1 MESKKLLLGVLLL
14 LALIPAAFLLT
25 STASH
30 LLRLPLLTGEPVR
43 ELRRSQEAYR
53 IPDIGLVD
61 QNGKKVRFKSYLE
74 GGKPVLLD
82 FIYGGCS
89 TIGPAQS
96 ASFVTLQQKLGA
108 GATKIRMISVSTDPE
123 HDSPRVM
130 NEYLKKY
137 HRQPGWDFLTGTR
150 SDIETLVRAF
160 DGYKSVS
167 NHNPLMLILNPM
179 NGKWLR
185 LSGIV
190 NSPELMQE
198 CSKLIRR

>member
-1 MESKKLLLGVLLL
+1 
-14 LALIPAAFLLT
+14 
-25 STASH
+25 
-30 LLRLPLLTGEPVR
+30 
-43 ELRRSQEAYR
+43 
-53 IPDIGLVD
+53 
-61 QNGKKVRFKSYLE
+61 
-74 GGKPVLLD
+74 
-82 FIYGGCS
+82 
-89 TIGPAQS
+89 
-96 ASFVTLQQKLGA
+96 
-108 GATKIRMISVSTDPE
+108 
-123 HDSPRVM
+123 M